1 MVAQF
6 LGLKLRLLANLFR
19 RSPWQVVGLVV
30 GLLYGLGVAFGIVA
44 VLVTLRF
51 ADDVESI
58 RSGMVVAGS
67 LVVLGFLLVPL
78 ALGVDDTMDPRRF
91 ALFGIPNDKLSLG
104 LAVSSLVGVPAI
116 VLALV
121 LVGTVVT
128 WSRGVGVTLLAIV
141 AAALLLATCMLCSR
155 VSTSV
160 AAFLLATRRA
170 REFSGIIGILLV
182 VMVSPVIAL
191 LLNVDWS
198 RYGLDLL
205 SALAGILGWTPF
217 GAAWSVPADA
227 AVGAWGSALLKL
239 LIAAATLYLL
249 WLAWCRLVAQML
261 VTPGREASLKQYG
274 VGLGWFDRM
283 PRTPLGTIAARS
295 ITYWGRDSRYWVS
308 LVMIPVVPVLVSVPL
323 ALAGVPGSYL
333 SLLPVPIMCLFLGW
347 TLHNDVAFD
356 NTAIWLH
363 VVSGTSGWAD
373 RIGRLVPALVCGI
386 VLIGL
391 GSAVSVSFYGD
402 WAALPS
408 LLGVSTCLLLSGL
421 GFSSY
426 TSARFPYPAT
436 KPGDSPFAQPQ
447 ASDTASALIQSV
459 SFAGSFL
466 LSVPAIACALMGLLA
481 DPHWHLLALI
491 TGVGVGL
498 LSVVGGIW
506 LGARTFEARGPEM
519 LASAVRA

>member
-1 MVAQF
+1 MTAQF

-30 GLLYGLGVAFGIVA
+30 GLLYGLGVACAVVA

-51 ADDVESI
+51 AGDVESI
-58 RSGMVVAGS
+58 RGGMVVAGS

-78 ALGVDDTMDPRRF
+78 ALGVDDSMDPRRF
-91 ALFGIPNDKLSLG
+91 ALFGIPNERLALG
-104 LAVSSLVGVPAI
+104 LAVSSIVGVPAI
-116 VLALV
+116 VLTLV
-121 LVGTVVT
+121 LLGTIVT
-128 WSRGVGVTLLAIV
+128 WSRGVGETLLAVV
-141 AAALLLATCMLCSR
+141 AAALLLGTCMLCSR
-155 VSTSV
+155 VSTSL

-182 VMVSPVIAL
+182 VMVSPVVAL

-205 SALAGILGWTPF
+205 TTLAEFLGWTPI

-227 AVGAWGSALLKL
+227 AAGSWGTAILKL

-249 WLAWCRLVAQML
+249 WLAWCRLVARMM
-261 VTPGREASLKQYG
+261 VTPGREASVKQYG
-274 VGLGWFDRM
+274 AGLGWFDRM
-283 PRTPLGTIAARS
+283 PRTPLGAIAARS

-308 LVMIPVVPVLVSVPL
+308 LVMIPVIPVLVGVPL

-333 SLLPVPIMCLFLGW
+333 ALLPVPIMCLFLGW

-363 VVSGTSGWAD
+363 VVSGTNGWAD
-373 RIGRLVPALVCGI
+373 RLGRLVPALVCGI

-466 LSVPAIACALMGLLA
+466 LSVPAIGCALMGLLV
-481 DPHWHLLALI
+481 DPHWHLLALV
-491 TGVGVGL
+491 TGVGVGVL
-498 LSVVGGIW
+498 AAVGGVW
-506 LGARTFEARGPEM
+506 LGARTFEARGPEI